1 MLSGNY
7 STYYYKLHKR
17 EIRKELEE
25 LKNQNLVKL
34 ALKTANILENEKLES
49 ENIQRIQFLKK
60 HKENQHSK
68 VISTITHA
76 SDYLH
81 HHQKQDGIGNQY
93 VIQRANITM
102 EHIIKIEKEK
112 LSKELAN
119 LERRHLLHQR

>member
-17 EIRKELEE
+17 EIRQELKE

-34 ALKTANILENEKLES
+34 ALKSANILENEKLES
-49 ENIQRIQFLKK
+49 EKIQRIQFLKK

-68 VISTITHA
+68 IISTITHA

-81 HHQKQDGIGNQY
+81 HHQKQDGIGNQD

-102 EHIIKIEKEK
+102 EYIIKIEKEK
-112 LSKELAN
+112 LNRELGS
-119 LERRHLLHQR
+119 LKKRHLLHLR